1 MSSNYAHYSY
11 YKKMIAIKYACL
23 EMPSISSK
31 EQLVE
36 LLKVY
41 AKQILEMAEV
51 QQDCP
56 FYHFQDFVAGQNWEE
71 DLRATVDELMKYI
84 KIEDITS
91 QGTSVIVEA
100 NYDKEADDCEL
111 CEGISMFLF
120 SKTSCPYFLM
130 RSAAADRAGA
140 YSHQWIGYWKEGEVV
155 LDDTESYFDQLFTS
169 NVDHHPQLG
178 ISTPPVGLA

>member
-1 MSSNYAHYSY
+1 
-11 YKKMIAIKYACL
+11 MIDTKYACL

-56 FYHFQDFVAGQNWEE
+56 FDYLEDYVAGQNQEE
-71 DLRATVDELMKYI
+71 DLRAMVDELLKYI

-91 QGTSVIVEA
+91 QGTSVVVEA
-100 NYDKEADDCEL
+100 NYQEEAGDYAL
-111 CEGISMFLF
+111 CDGISMFLF

-140 YSHQWIGYWKEGEVV
+140 YSHQWIGYWKKGDVV
-155 LDDTESYFDQLFTS
+155 LEKTESYFDRLFAT
-169 NVDHHPQLG
+169 NVDRQPQLG
-178 ISTPPVGLA
+178 ITTRPIG